1 MNMLLSLLFAQ
12 TPVVSQ
18 TADRLVATSGRTR
31 LEVSLK
37 SGRYDLTWEGRAW
50 VRGATSNVRLAD
62 GRERCA
68 SDFTA
73 HRAEVANV
81 SDPLGTG
88 VKIDVH
94 HWQEGEPELVT
105 TFWLYAGRP
114 EAVVQIS
121 AISPTPISTDRMLPI
136 IADGG
141 VELSD
146 GDAPEV
152 LFVPFTN
159 DAWVRYH
166 SKNWSDDGESYEV
179 GAAYDNRTR
188 HGLIVGSLDHDV
200 WKSAVQ
206 FRGRNGRKFAK
217 MYAYAGATGHW
228 TQDRDPH
235 GRIAGTTLRSPRMS
249 IGAFDDWREGLE
261 SFGKANGLL
270 RPPLPWTGGAPLGWN
285 SWSAVKEHLN
295 ESAAMAAAGTVQQL
309 GFRFVNLDACWTNI
323 SDPDIP
329 KFVAKVH
336 AMGLK
341 VGIYG
346 TPFAAWQQSFDDKV
360 EGTDNRYSLR
370 DIILKDR
377 NGNPYPRI
385 SSGWPVDPTHP
396 GTRMRNKWTFARFK
410 EWGFDFV
417 KLDFVNL
424 GALEGRHFDPTVTT
438 GMQAYNFGMKE
449 VVQGLKGMFLSL
461 SIAPLFP
468 HEYAHSRRISCDA
481 FSDIGQ
487 SEYMLNS
494 ATYGWW
500 TQGAMYPYNDP
511 DHTVVYRTSGEA
523 PVSEA
528 EGRTRVTASLVG
540 GGMLLTGDD
549 MRDPA
554 ARERV
559 MRLFTNP
566 EVVALAK
573 KGLAFRPLEGDTGS
587 AAATTFVLKD
597 GPTTYLAAFNFDR
610 EKPQLMRIDFG
621 RAGLAAGPWQ
631 STEIWQGSTAVVREA
646 LTFRLEPKSSALFKL
661 RATR

>member
-1 MNMLLSLLFAQ
+1 MTLLVPILFSQAP
-12 TPVVSQ
+12 TVTQ
-18 TADRLVATSGRTR
+18 TAERIVASSGRTR
-31 LEVSLK
+31 IEVSLK
-37 SGRYDLTWEGRAW
+37 DGRYNLAWEGGTR
-50 VRGATSNVRLAD
+50 VNHATSNVRLAD

-68 SDFTA
+68 SDFAT
-73 HRAEVANV
+73 HRAEV
-81 SDPLGTG
+81 SDVADALGKG

-94 HWQEGEPELVT
+94 HRKEGEPELVT
-105 TFWLYAGRP
+105 TFWLYANRP
-114 EAVVQIS
+114 ETVIQVS

-141 VELSD
+141 VELSE

-152 LFVPFTN
+152 LFVPFNN

-188 HGLIVGSLDHDV
+188 KGLVVGSLDHDT

-228 TQDRDPH
+228 TQDREPH
-235 GRIAGTTLRSPRMS
+235 GSIRGTTLRSPRMA
-249 IGAFDDWREGLE
+249 IGAFDDWRDGME
-261 SFGKANGLL
+261 SFARANGAL
-270 RPPLPWTGGAPLGWN
+270 RPPLPWTGGTPLGWN
-285 SWSAVKEHLN
+285 SWSAVKMGIDEPV
-295 ESAAMAAAGTVQQL
+295 AVAAAGTIQQI
-309 GFRFVNLDACWTNI
+309 GFRYVNLDAGWTNI
-323 SDPDIP
+323 PDLEIP
-329 KFVAKVH
+329 KFVARIH

-346 TPFAAWQQSFDDKV
+346 SPFSAWQQNMDDKV
-360 EGTDNRYSLR
+360 EGTDGRYTLR

-377 NGNPYPRI
+377 NGNPFPRI

-396 GTRMRNKWTFARFK
+396 GVRQRNAWTFARFK
-410 EWGFDFV
+410 EWGFDYI
-417 KLDFVNL
+417 KLDFVHH
-424 GALEGRHFDPTVTT
+424 GALEGRHYDPAVTT

-449 VVQGLKGMFLSL
+449 VVKGLKGMFISL
-461 SIAPLFP
+461 SIAPMFP

-500 TQGAMYPYNDP
+500 SQGPLYPYNDP
-511 DHTVVYRTSGEA
+511 DHTVVYQTSGES

-528 EGRTRVTASLVG
+528 EGRTRITASIVG
-540 GGMLLTGDD
+540 GGMLLNGDD
-549 MRDPA
+549 LRNPA

-559 MRLFTNP
+559 MRLFTNG
-566 EVVALAK
+566 EVLALAK
-573 KGLAFRPLEGDTGS
+573 KGLAFRPLEGDTGEK
-587 AAATTFVLKD
+587 AATAFVLKD
-597 GPTTYLAAFNFDR
+597 GKTVYVAAFNYDR
-610 EKPQLMRIDFG
+610 EGPKLTRIDFN
-621 RAGLAAGPWQ
+621 RAGIGAGPWR
-631 STEIWQGSTAVVREA
+631 STELWEGSTSVLKEA
-646 LTFRLEPKSSALFKL
+646 LTVKLEPKACTLLKL
-661 RATR
+661 TSP